1 LTPKTKKHIDRV
13 SYRDFKNFFGI
24 IIDENQRKGVCY
36 LRIDKTKKTIS
47 FSSDS
52 SSYEIEDITVEEIT
66 KYKSQIVESFL
77 EKLDL

>member
-1 LTPKTKKHIDRV
+1 MTKQQAIEISRKQ
-13 SYRDFKNFFGI
+13 DF
-24 IIDENQRKGVCY
+24 RK
-36 LRIDKTKKTIS
+36 IDKTKKTIS